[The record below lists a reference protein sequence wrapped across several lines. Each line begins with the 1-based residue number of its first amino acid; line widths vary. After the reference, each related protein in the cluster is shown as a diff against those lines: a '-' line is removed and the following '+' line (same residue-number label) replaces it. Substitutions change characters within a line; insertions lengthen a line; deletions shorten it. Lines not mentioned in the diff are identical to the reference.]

1 MPEVRSEIDATVQR
15 VAVTTG
21 AEVTEGDALV
31 VLQTAEVAIPVLAPV
46 AGRLTDVPVAPG
58 DTVAA
63 GDVVAVID

>member
-21 AEVTEGDALV
+21 AEVTEGDELV
-31 VLQTAEVAIPVLAPV
+31 VLLTAEVAIPVLAPV